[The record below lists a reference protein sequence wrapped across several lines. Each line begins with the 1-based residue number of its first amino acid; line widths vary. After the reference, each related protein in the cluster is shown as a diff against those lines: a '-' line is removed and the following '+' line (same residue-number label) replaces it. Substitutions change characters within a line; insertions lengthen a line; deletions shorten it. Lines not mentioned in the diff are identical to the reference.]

1 MLRFVEACW
10 WVKFLSEIFHN
21 KFSQR
26 KKKRDTTGMLM
37 CIFLSTR
44 RMKKQALVHIDFMLP
59 VCIVVKQL

>member
-21 KFSQR
+21 KFSQE
-26 KKKRDTTGMLM
+26 KKKRDTIGMLI
-37 CIFLSTR
+37 CIFFSTR